1 MKQWLTLASVMFVLV
16 VSPIVAAQGNGSGAS
31 PVAGQKPTNAKQAE
45 SPDAMF
51 MRTASQSSLAEIAH
65 GQLASKNA
73 SSDEV
78 RKFGQRMVEDHTKAN
93 SELKALASKKQT
105 TLPAELDQKH
115 QVMQEKLAKM
125 KGEEF
130 DRAYMQHMVAA
141 HTDAVK
147 LFEQQSKN
155 GKDAETREWAAKT
168 LPVVQEHLKL
178 ATTIN
183 AKVGKGGK

>member
-1 MKQWLTLASVMFVLV
+1 
-16 VSPIVAAQGNGSGAS
+16 
-31 PVAGQKPTNAKQAE
+31 
-45 SPDAMF
+45 
-51 MRTASQSSLAEIAH
+51 
-65 GQLASKNA
+65 LASKNA

-115 QVMQEKLAKM
+115 QAMQDKLAKM

-147 LFEQQSKN
+147 LFEQESKN